1 MRMGDGQRKFL
12 GDEGHWPLQKGF
24 SKEFYRG
31 LYQGHD
37 KVGVSLF
44 DQVKRGPLKPGSKR
58 LQLLRKLLNVYGFFF
73 GGGCS
78 RWGGSE
84 RGQRRR
90 VHSIG
95 ISDCSR

>member
-1 MRMGDGQRKFL
+1 MRMGDGQRKLL

-73 GGGCS
+73 FFGGGVVQDGE
-78 RWGGSE
+78 GG
-84 RGQRRR
+84 RGGKGGE
-90 VHSIG
+90 SIQ
-95 ISDCSR
+95 

>member
-1 MRMGDGQRKFL
+1 MRMGDGQRKFM

-44 DQVKRGPLKPGSKR
+44 DQVKRGPL
-58 LQLLRKLLNVYGFFF
+58 
-73 GGGCS
+73 
-78 RWGGSE
+78 
-84 RGQRRR
+84 
-90 VHSIG
+90 
-95 ISDCSR
+95 

>member
-24 SKEFYRG
+24 SKEGYRG

-73 GGGCS
+73 
-78 RWGGSE
+78 WGGVQDGE
-84 RGQRRR
+84 GVRGGKGGE
-90 VHSIG
+90 SIQ
-95 ISDCSR
+95 